1 MMKKCKMY
9 NDKMWQ
15 DYLLNKLSREELENA
30 QFHLCHCEVC
40 REKIRQMRSLLGED
54 KNRVYTDIVKSPQK
68 TVFPVFKVVASVV
81 LLLSVSVG
89 GWLLVDS
96 FSDEG
101 SPATITPSPIYNDLD
116 SLEILRDSI
125 EISDKKD
132 TLLLEIE

>member
-1 MMKKCKMY
+1 
-9 NDKMWQ
+9 
-15 DYLLNKLSREELENA
+15 
-30 QFHLCHCEVC
+30 
-40 REKIRQMRSLLGED
+40 MRSLLAED